1 MGSIKAKYS
10 SVELFFDKCSTEYP
24 IVLNIANEILRQVEQ
39 MLYEAERDK
48 QKLRSQII
56 KLKAMQD
63 GLSSKSMRCSAMI
76 SEAQSECQCY
86 SREMEYIQSHPIPT
100 TKTDSDGNE
109 YTEMVVDEAAYRAA
123 SRNQMEASSTLS
135 LQMSK
140 QYDIEEVGDR
150 IKDKIEDFEWT
161 YKGIELII
169 KNLETCVYE
178 IKKTISAME
187 YEADYNNTKFH
198 EVLEALS
205 AYLASKPIFMPSNAV
220 YDVFANEN
228 ITSASNNESS
238 SSRVPSSMHDEA
250 LLDKNEAGDYTHTA
264 NNEDESTELYIDT
277 RINDLSQGIVGLEK
291 TRQTFTYNTLSD
303 GSTERIFDHP
313 NDSVLSATIDQTG
326 ACVIIDG
333 KQYAGICALC
343 DVTTLLNRAGVSVS
357 LYDVV
362 QYAVSNG
369 ICETYESIAERN
381 ANKVEELNR
390 KLIKTTDL
398 EEQQK
403 IKSAIINLTNITPD
417 RVGGISPNG
426 AMNISQHFGLS
437 GTAYSKTFM
446 GTKPQFLRK
455 AALSSLAT
463 CVENGQ
469 GVYISVRAGVGGY
482 NPNGWYNGDSGG
494 HALILNSVVRDA
506 KTNNIKAFYI
516 IDPNGQTPQQANIR
530 ISIDDLSSCFNV
542 RAFITDKI
550 I

>member
-76 SEAQSECQCY
+76 SEAQSECQRY

-187 YEADYNNTKFH
+187 YEADYNNTKFR

-220 YDVFANEN
+220 YSQECEAN
-228 ITSASNNESS
+228 ITSGSVSIGDGRSVDVEQSNGSEPQVYQQSEHRS
-238 SSRVPSSMHDEA
+238 FLETRTLQIEGVI
-250 LLDKNEAGDYTHTA
+250 GDFLNGGGKTISYDYATA
-264 NNEDESTELYIDT
+264 
-277 RINDLSQGIVGLEK
+277 
-291 TRQTFTYNTLSD
+291 
-303 GSTERIFDHP
+303 
-313 NDSVLSATIDQTG
+313 VLSSLHNYSG
-326 ACVIIDG
+326 DG
-333 KQYAGICALC
+333 FREIRSAYNNPKAPASWA
-343 DVTTLLNRAGVSVS
+343 D
-357 LYDVV
+357 
-362 QYAVSNG
+362 
-369 ICETYESIAERN
+369 
-381 ANKVEELNR
+381 ELNR
-390 KLIKTTDL
+390 VDDY
-398 EEQQK
+398 
-403 IKSAIINLTNITPD
+403 INNAPKWNGRIY
-417 RVGGISPNG
+417 RGINVP
-426 AMNISQHFGLS
+426 
-437 GTAYSKTFM
+437 
-446 GTKPQFLRK
+446 
-455 AALSSLAT
+455 
-463 CVENGQ
+463 
-469 GVYISVRAGVGGY
+469 
-482 NPNGWYNGDSGG
+482 
-494 HALILNSVVRDA
+494 SVVARTMIEDGTVDMLGPSSWSSDENVA
-506 KTNNIKAFYI
+506 RRFSWGGEAVNIVFSLNNKSGASITHISTYDGFESEILAPSKIQYKIDSTEERVIDGETYLYI
-516 IDPNGQTPQQANIR
+516 EIHEE
-530 ISIDDLSSCFNV
+530 S
-542 RAFITDKI
+542 
-550 I
+550 

>member
-24 IVLNIANEILRQVEQ
+24 IVLNIANEVLRQVEQ

-76 SEAQSECQCY
+76 SEAQSECQRY
-86 SREMEYIQSHPIPT
+86 SREMEYIQNHPIPT

-123 SRNQMEASSTLS
+123 SRSQMEASSMLS

-187 YEADYNNTKFH
+187 YEADYNNTKFR

-228 ITSASNNESS
+228 ITSASNDESS
-238 SSRVPSSMHDEA
+238 SSRVSSSMHDA
-250 LLDKNEAGDYTHTA
+250 LHNANLFNENEAGDYTYTDSESGKSA
-264 NNEDESTELYIDT
+264 SGVLKKTNEPIRDSKAQRNAGGEYRRNDDDGGHLIGARYGGAPDEKNLDAQNSNLNRGSYKHREDSWEQSMEDGDKVYVHIETSKSNGSQRPDAYMGYSITEH
-277 RINDLSQGIVGLEK
+277 
-291 TRQTFTYNTLSD
+291 SD
-303 GSTERIFDHP
+303 GTREWDAFSFQNESKQTQEQWNKELAEFD
-313 NDSVLSATIDQTG
+313 
-326 ACVIIDG
+326 
-333 KQYAGICALC
+333 
-343 DVTTLLNRAGVSVS
+343 
-357 LYDVV
+357 
-362 QYAVSNG
+362 
-369 ICETYESIAERN
+369 AEN
-381 ANKVEELNR
+381 PENYNNPMDEIYQKENYKNEE
-390 KLIKTTDL
+390 
-398 EEQQK
+398 
-403 IKSAIINLTNITPD
+403 
-417 RVGGISPNG
+417 
-426 AMNISQHFGLS
+426 
-437 GTAYSKTFM
+437 
-446 GTKPQFLRK
+446 
-455 AALSSLAT
+455 
-463 CVENGQ
+463 
-469 GVYISVRAGVGGY
+469 
-482 NPNGWYNGDSGG
+482 
-494 HALILNSVVRDA
+494 
-506 KTNNIKAFYI
+506 
-516 IDPNGQTPQQANIR
+516 
-530 ISIDDLSSCFNV
+530 
-542 RAFITDKI
+542 
-550 I
+550 